1 MRRCIAILIALT
13 FSWMLIL
20 PALASTT
27 ETSNTPAC
35 CRNNGKHH
43 CQMKPTTGFTA
54 VGEKCPYSAHSLGV
68 PNIATFRPG
77 TSQSVFAGLIAHP
90 AGSPQTE
97 AGYRASH
104 YRAKQKR
111 GPPSLLS

>member
-13 FSWMLIL
+13 FSWLLIL
-20 PALASTT
+20 PALVSARTA
-27 ETSNTPAC
+27 NTPIC

-43 CQMKPTTGFTA
+43 CQMKPTTAGFTA
-54 VGEKCPYSAHSLGV
+54 IGEKCPYGAHSLGV

-77 TSQSVFAGLIAHP
+77 TCQSVFAGLIAHP
-90 AGSPQTE
+90 AGSAQTE